1 MLPIVLNNVS
11 DVDDSEKEDGTFIY
25 QIKSCKF
32 DKIIKC
38 YYEYLSSIFG
48 INFNQI
54 YLETPLKKM
63 PIISEP
69 ITRIHSVNELFQFFG
84 FEFEK
89 QSNEEVSAKNPVS
102 EQILRIP
109 KEVFSEF

>member
-1 MLPIVLNNVS
+1 
-11 DVDDSEKEDGTFIY
+11 
-25 QIKSCKF
+25 
-32 DKIIKC
+32 
-38 YYEYLSSIFG
+38 
-48 INFNQI
+48 
-54 YLETPLKKM
+54 M

>member
-1 MLPIVLNNVS
+1 MNIYLPFLELI
-11 DVDDSEKEDGTFIY
+11 
-25 QIKSCKF
+25 
-32 DKIIKC
+32 
-38 YYEYLSSIFG
+38 
-48 INFNQI
+48 FNQI

-84 FEFEK
+84 FELEK